1 MSSQTT
7 VLFDLDGTVSDGGP
21 GMLGGL
27 VHACRSLDL
36 PVPSEAVLR
45 SFLGP
50 PFQVSFALHFGLDE
64 PACERAVASYREYYY
79 AGGAMLEA
87 TPYEGIP
94 RLLRRLGEQGCQLA
108 IATSKPEP
116 FALQA
121 IEHLGLTEHFSGIF
135 GADLEGRATKADV
148 IASACRAI
156 DIDVDRTVMV
166 GDREHDVIGARS
178 NGLECVGVLW
188 GYGTAD
194 ELAAAGAAAVASSP
208 EVLGRILLDRIAT
221 GGG

>member
-1 MSSQTT
+1 MVLPEPAVRRSGGPAVRRSGGAGCGPDPGRQIGVARFLSVSGQTT

-27 VHACRSLDL
+27 VHACRSMDL

-50 PFQVSFALHFGLDE
+50 PFQVSFARHFGLDA
-64 PACERAVASYREYYY
+64 PDCERAVASYREYYY

-94 RLLRRLGEQGCQLA
+94 RLLRRLGEHGCELA

-116 FALQA
+116 FAVQV
-121 IEHLGLTEHFSGIF
+121 IEHLGLTEHFAGIF
-135 GADLEGRATKADV
+135 GADLEGRVTKAD
-148 IASACRAI
+148 A
-156 DIDVDRTVMV
+156 RT
-166 GDREHDVIGARS
+166 RK
-178 NGLECVGVLW
+178 
-188 GYGTAD
+188 GTPRR
-194 ELAAAGAAAVASSP
+194 GAA
-208 EVLGRILLDRIAT
+208 
-221 GGG
+221 